1 MLWHFIHSRR
11 CVCVYKCI
19 IIAFHISYM
28 QFYRIFAAIKVLN
41 RTYDSKLLLS
51 RLFVRLISFF
61 NHFHFDFPILFRF
74 RRACMFVRVLT
85 IASIKLYGCML
96 YTENEQ
102 KSFSSYNENSLNAM
116 TISMLNIREC
126 NVA

>member
-1 MLWHFIHSRR
+1 
-11 CVCVYKCI
+11 
-19 IIAFHISYM
+19 M

-61 NHFHFDFPILFRF
+61 NHFHFGFPILFRF

-85 IASIKLYGCML
+85 IVSIKLYAGGML
-96 YTENEQ
+96 YNENEQ